1 MKCKICLS
9 ETNLFGHTI
18 LMHEHE
24 VDYFQCPQCFFVQ
37 TKIPYWLEQAYQ
49 NPITESDV
57 GLVYRNLNLSNVSK
71 AIINQYFNWQGQFL
85 DYGGGYGLFVR
96 LMRDAGFDFYW
107 HDKFCENI
115 FARGIEGDFNQSYE
129 LVTSFELVEHLI
141 DPIAEI
147 QEILKL
153 TDSLLFSTELLP
165 SHSPKPEE
173 WWYYATHEGQHIS
186 IYSQQ
191 SLKYLAQQLECNL
204 YSDGSSTHLLTRRKF
219 PENLFSILEN
229 PNAIAR
235 PSLLGYDAERIFS
248 LRQQG
253 LSERSVSQ
261 IDSTHQNEAI
271 NLQQSSLAL
280 ECKII
285 IDGVFFQICKTGV
298 ARLWRSLLE
307 VWAKEEF
314 RNNIIILDR
323 DRTCPRI
330 PGLTYRDVDAFSYE
344 NIDTDRSL
352 LQAICE
358 EENADIFMST
368 YFTTPIETPSVLM
381 GYDMIPEVMNWELRH
396 PMWVSKQAAIAHAS
410 SYITISENTA
420 RDLEKFYPQVIG
432 SSITPALCGVAP
444 YFYPA
449 SQLELMTF
457 RERFNLTKPYFL
469 LIAPSMGYKN
479 AELFLNG
486 LTQLV
491 SRQGFEVVC
500 TGSSGSTF
508 SVEARSLIPDVMF
521 HPLSLNDDELRAA
534 YSGAIA
540 LVYPSKYEGFGL
552 PIVEAMK
559 CNCPIITCANSS
571 LPEVGGDAV
580 LYVGDDD
587 VNGMTNAL
595 LEVQRPDIRTQ
606 LIDLGSEQ
614 AKKFTWQNMGDTIK
628 ECLFNQVKALT
639 EVDNIPIQKILI
651 LIDWIQDEE
660 VILESIL
667 KFLQIAQNLEELN
680 FYEFLVDTG
689 GISVED
695 ADTFLSS
702 GMMYFLMENE
712 ASELAKL
719 KIKLLAPEELDNKV
733 IRNITSKICLRDPNE
748 IPLLIQQIPNFEFLA
763 P

>member
-9 ETNLFGHTI
+9 ETNLFGHAI

-37 TKIPYWLEQAYQ
+37 TETPYWLEQAYQ

-57 GLVYRNLNLSNVSK
+57 GLVYRNLSLAHISK

-115 FARGIEGDFNQSYE
+115 FARGIEGDFNQHYE
-129 LVTSFELVEHLI
+129 LVTSFELVEHLV

-147 QEILKL
+147 REILKL
-153 TDSLLFSTELLP
+153 TDSFLFSTELLP

-204 YSDGSSTHLLTRRKF
+204 YSNGSSTHLLTRRSF
-219 PENLFSILEN
+219 PENLFFILSN
-229 PNAIAR
+229 PNTIAR
-235 PSLLGYDAERIFS
+235 PSLLSHDAKRIFS
-248 LRQQG
+248 LREQG
-253 LSERSVSQ
+253 LSERSTLQ
-261 IDSTHQNEAI
+261 IDSIHQEEPI
-271 NLQQSSLAL
+271 DLQKFSLTL
-280 ECKII
+280 EYKII
-285 IDGVFFQICKTGV
+285 IDAVFFQLYKTGI
-298 ARLWRSLLE
+298 ARLWKSLLE
-307 VWAKEEF
+307 VWSKEEF
-314 RNNIIILDR
+314 RHNLLVLDR
-323 DRTCPRI
+323 DGTCPRI
-330 PGLTYRDVDAFSYE
+330 PGINYRSVEALNYQDVDS
-344 NIDTDRSL
+344 DRSL

-358 EENADIFMST
+358 EEKADLFIST
-368 YFTTPIETPSVLM
+368 YYTTSIDTLTIFM
-381 GYDMIPEVMNWELRH
+381 GYDMIPEVFGWDLQH

-420 RDLEKFYPQVIG
+420 RDLEKFYPQVSG
-432 SSITPALCGVAP
+432 SPITPALCGVAP

-457 RERFNLTKPYFL
+457 RERFNLRKPYFL
-469 LIAPSMGYKN
+469 LIGPSMGYKN
-479 AELFLNG
+479 AQLFLNG

-491 SRQGFEVVC
+491 SRQGFDVIC
-500 TGSSGSTF
+500 TGSSAPTF
-508 SVEARSLIPDVMF
+508 SAEARSLIPDVMF

-559 CNCPIITCANSS
+559 CNCPVITCANSS

-580 LYVGDDD
+580 LYVDDDD
-587 VNGMTNAL
+587 VNRMTNAL
-595 LEVQRPDIRTQ
+595 LEVQSPNVRTQ
-606 LIDLGSEQ
+606 LIHLGGEQ

-628 ECLFNQVKALT
+628 QCLFNQVKTLR
-639 EVDNIPIQKILI
+639 EVDSVSIQKILI
-651 LIDWIQDEE
+651 LIDWTQDEE
-660 VILESIL
+660 VILESVL
-667 KFLQIAQNLEELN
+667 KFLQIAQNLENLDS
-680 FYEFLVDTG
+680 YEFIIDTDK
-689 GISVED
+689 ISVED

-712 ASELAKL
+712 APELAKL
-719 KIKLLAPEELDNKV
+719 KIKLLAPQELDNKI
-733 IRNITSKICLRDPNE
+733 IRKIVSKICLRDPNK
-748 IPLLIQQIPNFEFLA
+748 IPSLTQQIPDFES
-763 P
+763 